1 MRTIAP
7 QKPPAAVIL
16 GAVAKVVLTANLK
29 KYTGGVTET
38 EAEGATVR
46 HLLLDLDRR
55 LPGLRSYV
63 VNDAGS
69 LRRHV
74 NVFVDGEPVADRA
87 ALSDALRP
95 GSTVHILQ
103 ALSGG

>member
-1 MRTIAP
+1 
-7 QKPPAAVIL
+7 V
-16 GAVAKVVLTANLK
+16 KVLLTANLR
-29 KYTGGVTET
+29 KYSGGITET
-38 EAEGATVR
+38 EAEGATVSA
-46 HLLLDLDRR
+46 LLEDLDRR
-55 LPGLRSYV
+55 LPGLRAYV
-63 VNDAGS
+63 VNETGA

-74 NVFVDGEPVADRA
+74 NVFVDGQPVADRA

>member
-1 MRTIAP
+1 M
-7 QKPPAAVIL
+7 
-16 GAVAKVVLTANLK
+16 AKVVLTTNLR

-38 EAEGATVR
+38 GADGDTVR
-46 HLLLDLDRR
+46 DLLDDLDRR
-55 LPGLRSYV
+55 LPGLRAYV
-63 VNDAGS
+63 VNEAGS

-74 NVFVDGEPVADRA
+74 NVFVDGSMVADRA

-95 GSTVHILQ
+95 DSVVHILQ

>member
-1 MRTIAP
+1 M
-7 QKPPAAVIL
+7 
-16 GAVAKVVLTANLK
+16 AKVVLTTNLR

-38 EAEGATVR
+38 QAQGATVR
-46 HLLLDLDRR
+46 ELLADLDTR
-55 LPGLRSYV
+55 LPGLSAYV
-63 VNDAGS
+63 VNEFGS

-74 NVFVDGEPVADRA
+74 NIFVDGDMVADRA

-95 GSTVHILQ
+95 DSTVHILQ

>member
-1 MRTIAP
+1 M
-7 QKPPAAVIL
+7 
-16 GAVAKVVLTANLK
+16 AKVVLTTNLR

-38 EAEGATVR
+38 DAQGGTVR
-46 HLLLDLDRR
+46 ELLDDLDQR
-55 LPGLRSYV
+55 LPGLRGYV
-63 VNDAGS
+63 VNEAGA

-87 ALSDALRP
+87 ALSDTLAP
-95 GSTVHILQ
+95 DSTVHILQ